1 MGVHFPIGCQGC
13 VPRDADAS
21 GPMMRMTTDPHDEG
35 VRLFKRYSYD
45 PYVFALSL

>member
-1 MGVHFPIGCQGC
+1 MCIFRLAVK
-13 VPRDADAS
+13 VVSPRDAGAS